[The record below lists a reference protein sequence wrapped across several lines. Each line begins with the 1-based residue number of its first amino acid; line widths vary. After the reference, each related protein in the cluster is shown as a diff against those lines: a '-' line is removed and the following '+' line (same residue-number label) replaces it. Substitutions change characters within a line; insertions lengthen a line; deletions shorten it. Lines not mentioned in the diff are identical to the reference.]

1 MSKDIKRLKRELF
14 RYLARTVPERG
25 NACKAP
31 EVEGRTVFQE
41 QQEGRGG
48 SSGLSE
54 GTLTRQGQT
63 MKEKGDAGPLGLYCS
78 LS

>member
-31 EVEGRTVFQE
+31 EVEGRTV
-41 QQEGRGG
+41 
-48 SSGLSE
+48 
-54 GTLTRQGQT
+54 
-63 MKEKGDAGPLGLYCS
+63 CS
-78 LS
+78 RSNRRAVVGVVD